1 MGLVVW
7 RRIWGAPLLLLKLV
21 RVETLWRGRAPIPP
35 PHLELQGDIAILCVG
50 CEILETCC
58 LLSREAGS

>member
-7 RRIWGAPLLLLKLV
+7 EGIWGAPSLLLKFV
-21 RVETLWRGRAPIPP
+21 VVEAFWSGKAPIPP
-35 PHLELQGDIAILCVG
+35 PHLELQGSIAFFCVG

-58 LLSREAGS
+58 LLNREAGS